1 MQTACINV
9 WSVISVLLGS
19 FELDNVSLV
28 PYIPRHHKVYRTNRR
43 FEQYAMVSYS
53 NQLVVLLNVFL
64 AQYYSRTAFLGY
76 SSICET
82 IDGSRFEA
90 SLEVV
95 CRLGVHRDLYD
106 RRAEGVT
113 LRRLTSHCCHC
124 QAAGN
129 SLPETLQD

>member
-1 MQTACINV
+1 MQTACINA

-28 PYIPRHHKVYRTNRR
+28 PYILRHHKVYRTNRR

-95 CRLGVHRDLYD
+95 CRNEI
-106 RRAEGVT
+106 RRAGTFLVEFFGQIHGDISLKQSAQ
-113 LRRLTSHCCHC
+113 LRRVI
-124 QAAGN
+124 
-129 SLPETLQD
+129 